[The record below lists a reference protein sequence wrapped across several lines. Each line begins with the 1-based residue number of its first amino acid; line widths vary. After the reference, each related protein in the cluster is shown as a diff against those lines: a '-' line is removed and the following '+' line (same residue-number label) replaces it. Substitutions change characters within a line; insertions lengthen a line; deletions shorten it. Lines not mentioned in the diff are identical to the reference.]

1 MAIMGHLIQQQVDAA
16 LCTIIDILDEDIDG
30 EYTLAG
36 ADRGEAEMP
45 ALLALVIEAMKTHP
59 SAPEVQGRGAS
70 CVSLLVPYVPP
81 VSLNAMAPGA
91 IAAVLNGSRRYPR
104 RMDVM
109 GGSAAALRAFCE
121 LCRRMPPGPLG
132 KAIVESLRHEG
143 AVDCV
148 EQVFCVFS
156 HYEDSTEMLEDAAAV
171 HAQLSGVQ
179 ALLTRL
185 ETEPATSL
193 LRVAGLK
200 ALFEEGRLDPEFFSA
215 HAAASAMEACE
226 RMVREANEY
235 NETGKDAAD
244 PPIDTTRLHEVAS
257 LLSGLCRGR
266 LHCMC

>member
-1 MAIMGHLIQQQVDAA
+1 
-16 LCTIIDILDEDIDG
+16 
-30 EYTLAG
+30 
-36 ADRGEAEMP
+36 
-45 ALLALVIEAMKTHP
+45 
-59 SAPEVQGRGAS
+59 
-70 CVSLLVPYVPP
+70 
-81 VSLNAMAPGA
+81 
-91 IAAVLNGSRRYPR
+91 
-104 RMDVM
+104 M